1 MVGRNITRV
10 MSILAVG
17 LMAASTSAFAGGDR
31 FECKASGAG
40 DTSMDGKFEDKDKG
54 REKFSA
60 SFESLNGA
68 IGDVFQVTVDGEM
81 VGNITLAAQ
90 PDGNLGGDL
99 DFDNNIDR
107 DEPDTTVPF
116 PANWP
121 GAGRGT
127 IVMVG
132 TLGCTLQAR

>member
-1 MVGRNITRV
+1 
-10 MSILAVG
+10 
-17 LMAASTSAFAGGDR
+17 
-31 FECKASGAG
+31 
-40 DTSMDGKFEDKDKG
+40 MDGKFEADDKG

-60 SFESLNGA
+60 SVETLAGEA
-68 IGDVFQVTVDGEM
+68 GDVFQVRVDGEL
-81 VGNITLAAQ
+81 VGTINLAAQ

-107 DEPDTTVPF
+107 DEPDTDVPF

-121 GAGRGT
+121 GAGAGT
-127 IVMVG
+127 DVFVG